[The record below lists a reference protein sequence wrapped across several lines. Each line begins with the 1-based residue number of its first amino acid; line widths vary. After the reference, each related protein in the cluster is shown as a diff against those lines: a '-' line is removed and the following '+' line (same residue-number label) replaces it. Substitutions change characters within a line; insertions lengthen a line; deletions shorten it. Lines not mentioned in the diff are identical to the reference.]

1 MFKPKL
7 SIITVCKNAESA
19 IERTMLSV
27 VTQSCFNENIEYLI
41 IDGASTDKTS
51 EIIKQYAD
59 KYPIKWIS
67 EPDSGIY
74 NAMNKALKTANGKII
89 YFLNAGDRL
98 FDEKTISLVLNEF
111 KENDP
116 YFLYTDV
123 LSCKID
129 DLSKAKI
136 KKFNNVDKY
145 FLIRD
150 CICHQASFYK
160 KSVFEKFG
168 RFNEEFKLAADYEML
183 LKIMADKS
191 LKKEYLP
198 IITAYYDNTGVSS
211 SNTKELQKEREKI
224 IKTSFSTFERIKLQS
239 KTYRFYRK
247 FGAAIKFF
255 IDQYRGNND

>member
-1 MFKPKL
+1 MSEPKV
-7 SIITVCKNAESA
+7 SIITVCKNAENT

-27 VTQSCFNENIEYLI
+27 VTQSCFDENIEYLI
-41 IDGASTDKTS
+41 IDGASTDKTV

-59 KYPIKWIS
+59 KYPIKWAS

-74 NAMNKALKTANGKII
+74 NAMNKGIKLANGEII
-89 YFLNAGDRL
+89 YFLNAGDSL
-98 FDEKTISLVLNEF
+98 FDEKTIYLVLNEF
-111 KENDP
+111 EKSDP
-116 YFLYTDV
+116 DFLYTDV

-129 DLSKAKI
+129 DLSEAKI
-136 KKFNNVDKY
+136 KRFNNVDKY

-160 KSVFEKFG
+160 KSVFDKLG

-183 LKIMADKS
+183 LKIMADTN

-198 IITAYYDNTGVSS
+198 IVTALYDNTGVSS
-211 SNTKELQKEREKI
+211 SNTKKLQEEREQI
-224 IKTSFSTFERIKLQS
+224 IKTSFSTFERIKLKS

-255 IDQYRGNND
+255 IDQYRVRHD